1 MQGSPNSAYT
11 SDHVVHS
18 DGSVTFACSQ
28 DGERWP
34 WSLLHPHH
42 PGTIQSLSYWASVE
56 SAMAL
61 GTWDPEKWSA
71 LTWTRWRCGDP
82 DVGQIA
88 KGRYRRSTIEG
99 KESFTIDLLDGK
111 DRFVCQLDGRGVV
124 FRTRDFEK
132 WRKTDKDAAAKAPS
146 ESFTFAEESLL
157 GLAPDERPLLGPLRG
172 DTATALVDKANGM
185 PPGHP
190 WLDGSGDHVNSAHLA
205 EVARQFASLVR
216 DGEPFR
222 VTYAEMRFDH
232 YVELGSP
239 FEVLCKDT
247 TGSDTIAMLVR
258 QRDRDCTLIKYRVT
272 RS

>member
-1 MQGSPNSAYT
+1 MQGSPTSAYT
-11 SDHVVHS
+11 RDHVVHP
-18 DGSVTFACSQ
+18 DDSVSFACSQ

-71 LTWTRWRCGDP
+71 LTWTRWHCGDH
-82 DVGQIA
+82 DVGRIA
-88 KGRYRRSTIEG
+88 KGIYRRTSIDG
-99 KESFTIDLLDGK
+99 KESFTVDLLDGK
-111 DRFVCQLDGRGVV
+111 DRFVCRLDGRGVV
-124 FRTRDFEK
+124 FRTRDFEN

-146 ESFTFAEESLL
+146 DSFDFADENLL
-157 GLAPDERPLLGPLRG
+157 GLASGERPLLGPLRG
-172 DTATALVDKANGM
+172 DAATALVDKANGM

-205 EVARQFASLVR
+205 EVARQFVSLLR
-216 DGEPFR
+216 EGEPFR
-222 VTYAEMRFDH
+222 VTSAEMRFTH

-239 FEVLCKDT
+239 FEIEQLDSRNRAV
-247 TGSDTIAMLVR
+247 SMQVR
-258 QRDRDCTLIKYRVT
+258 QNGRDCTWIEYNF
-272 RS
+272 